1 MGDRAIKRGLS
12 RFEDQ
17 DRRRIESAAV
27 KIAADHDLRFLVWTL
42 HEAAGMARDPFTGNA
57 LTTAH
62 NAGKMSIIADLVN
75 LINQTEPQF
84 YGRLLQEMN
93 SEQRT
98 RRDYLAERADSGR
111 ADDDYD

>member
-1 MGDRAIKRGLS
+1 MGERAVRKGEAK
-12 RFEDQ
+12 FAAQ
-17 DRRRIESAAV
+17 DRERLSAAAA
-27 KIAADHDLRFLVWTL
+27 KIASDKDLQFLVWSL

-62 NAGKMSIIADLVN
+62 NAGKMAMIQTLVD

-93 SEQRT
+93 SEQRN
-98 RRDYLAERADSGR
+98 RRDYLADRAY
-111 ADDDYD
+111 DDGE